1 MATIINASIEL
12 TKIDKTKIFE
22 KDGRKYLSIT
32 ISVNDTTNYGNNVGI
47 SINQTK
53 EEREAKAPKTF
64 IGNGKVSWT
73 DGNIQVAEKE
83 NAPTQQAPIS
93 KEVDDDLPF

>member
-32 ISVNDTTNYGNNVGI
+32 ISVNDETKFGNNVGI
-47 SINQTK
+47 SHNQTK
-53 EEREAKAPKTF
+53 EEREAKTPKTF

-73 DGNIQVAEKE
+73 DGSIQVAEKE
-83 NAPTQQAPIS
+83 NNQANPIS
-93 KEVDDDLPF
+93 KEVDNDMPF

>member
-32 ISVNDTTNYGNNVGI
+32 ISVNDETKFGNNVGI
-47 SINQTK
+47 SHNQTK
-53 EEREAKAPKTF
+53 EEREAKTPKVF

-83 NAPTQQAPIS
+83 NTNPIPIS
-93 KEVDDDLPF
+93 DEVDNDLGF